1 MISRLSALGF
11 GLLLSA
17 LAAFAM
23 VTPLW
28 YLATKQLPTFNLLV
42 ASLSAFVVSAS
53 IVSRMRR
60 SRREKRRRDRAG
72 TL

>member
-1 MISRLSALGF
+1 MISRPFALVF

-28 YLATKQLPTFNLLV
+28 YLATKQRPTFNLLV
-42 ASLSAFVVSAS
+42 AALSAFVVAAS
-53 IVSRMRR
+53 LVARMRR
-60 SRREKRRRDRAG
+60 SHLEKRRRARAG
-72 TL
+72 IS